1 MTDEKKI
8 RSEEFRA
15 KVRELTKEVGGTDH
29 IYVVGN
35 RDTYETFTNVEAER
49 GEVGLMMAASV
60 VKSIGTCINRSFVEV
75 AAMLLDF
82 AKHEAVECS
91 GPKLVD

>member
-8 RSEEFRA
+8 RSEEYRA

-29 IYVVGN
+29 IYVVCD
-35 RDTYETFTNVEAER
+35 RETSETFTNVETTR
-49 GEVGLMMAASV
+49 GDVGLMMAAAV
-60 VKSIGTCINRSFVEV
+60 VKSLATGMNRSFVEV
-75 AAMLLDF
+75 AAMIFDF

-91 GPKLVD
+91 GPKLAD

>member
-1 MTDEKKI
+1 MTDEKKV

-29 IYVVGN
+29 IYVVCD
-35 RDTYETFTNVEAER
+35 RETSETFTNVETTR
-49 GEVGLMMAASV
+49 GDVGMMMAAAV
-60 VKSIGTCINRSFVEV
+60 VKSLAAGMNRSFVEV
-75 AAMLLDF
+75 AAMLFDF

-91 GPKLVD
+91 GSKLVD